1 VGEENKIKKLGW
13 RMEKE
18 CPWRGNECNGK
29 RESQSRKVKTSLMVE
44 GDVIRKNKNPKS
56 LI

>member
-18 CPWRGNECNGK
+18 CPWRGNECRGK
-29 RESQSRKVKTSLMVE
+29 RESQSKKVKWSLMVE
-44 GDVIRKNKNPKS
+44 KYVLQKNKNPKP